1 MTTTIFLALL
11 TTFATATAFLT
22 QTLKKILDEYKI
34 QYASN
39 IVVLIVAIVVG
50 IIGTSGYYVA
60 NAITFDYMNIAYIFL
75 MGIANWLGAM
85 FGYDKVKQAIEQLW
99 SLKK

>member
-1 MTTTIFLALL
+1 MTVTIFLALL
-11 TTFATATAFLT
+11 TTFATVTAFLT
-22 QTLKKILDEYKI
+22 QAVKKALDEYKI

-39 IVVLIVAIVVG
+39 IVVLIVAIAVG
-50 IIGTSGYYVA
+50 IVGTSGYYLA
-60 NAITFDYMNIAYIFL
+60 NAISFDYMNIIYIFL